1 MSPSTQP
8 VRLLPRDITRIRIA
22 VAGLGKMGGYHASAI
37 RQLAGGKAEPY
48 YKAGLSAQ
56 TCKIELCGLCDP
68 DAAKRKRLSAEFPMV
83 GRKEGCRLSLL
94 PMFGNWQDLLDE
106 TRPDLAVIASPTPTH
121 FELTKQ
127 SLEAGVHSLVE
138 KPLVTSLDQFRQLAA
153 LADRQGCRLMSGH
166 VERYNPVS
174 IKLRTL
180 LAEEN
185 LPVAGYRFQR
195 TQPHDPRIHD
205 DIVTDKIIHDL
216 DLAQYFFGAV
226 HEFELLDFKRVGGQ
240 VQEAAV
246 RLRHENG
253 REGTLFVS
261 WLLPDVWPCRE
272 VRIACANGDSLVG
285 DFARK
290 QLMQNGRAVS
300 CAVPH
305 WVKPDNNQ
313 IKDEL
318 ADFVAYCL
326 IPDPALPRFE
336 PLLQPAEIERS
347 IEIIETLIQQT
358 G

>member
-1 MSPSTQP
+1 MSPSSQT
-8 VRLLPRDITRIRIA
+8 VRLLPRDVARIRIA
-22 VAGLGKMGGYHASAI
+22 VAGLGKMGGYHARAI
-37 RQLAGGKAEPY
+37 RQLAAGEAEPY

-56 TCKIELCGLCDP
+56 TCKLELCGLCDP
-68 DAAKRKRLSAEFPMV
+68 DATKREQLSAEFPM
-83 GRKEGCRLSLL
+83 
-94 PMFGNWQDLLDE
+94 FGSWQELLDE

-127 SLEAGVHSLVE
+127 SLEAGVHTLVE
-138 KPLVTSLDQFRQLAA
+138 KPLVTSLDPFRQLAA
-153 LADRQGCRLMSGH
+153 FADRQGCRLMSGH

-185 LPVAGYRFQR
+185 LPVTGYRFQR

-216 DLAQYFFGAV
+216 DLAQYFFGAITDYR
-226 HEFELLDFKRVGGQ
+226 LLDSKRTDGCT
-240 VQEAAV
+240 QEATV
-246 RLRHENG
+246 WLRHANG
-253 REGTLFVS
+253 IEGTLFVS
-261 WLLPDVWPCRE
+261 WLLPDERKCRE
-272 VRIACANGDSLVG
+272 VRITCKDGIAAVG
-285 DFARK
+285 DFAGKTLHINERP
-290 QLMQNGRAVS
+290 VS
-300 CAVPH
+300 CAVPS

-336 PLLQPAEIERS
+336 PLLQLAEIERS
-347 IEIIETLIQQT
+347 IEIIETLIRQT
-358 G
+358 A

>member
-1 MSPSTQP
+1 MEQKQQTAVSPA
-8 VRLLPRDITRIRIA
+8 RLLRRDVPRIRVA
-22 VAGLGKMGGYHASAI
+22 VAGLGKMGGYHARAI
-37 RQLAGGKAEPY
+37 RQLAAGEAESY
-48 YKAGLSAQ
+48 YKAGLAEQ
-56 TCKIELCGLCDP
+56 VCKLELCGLCDP
-68 DAAKRKRLSAEFPMV
+68 DVAKREQLSAEFPM
-83 GRKEGCRLSLL
+83 
-94 PMFGNWQDLLDE
+94 FGSWQELLDE

-127 SLEAGVHSLVE
+127 SLEAGVHTLVE
-138 KPLVTSLDQFRQLAA
+138 KPLVTSLDPFRQLAA

-185 LPVAGYRFQR
+185 LPVTGYRFQR
-195 TQPHDPRIHD
+195 TQPHDARIHD

-285 DFARK
+285 DFSRK
-290 QLMQNGRAVS
+290 QLLQNGQAVS
-300 CAVPH
+300 CSVPH

-347 IEIIETLIQQT
+347 IEIIENLIQQT